1 MLDQIL
7 ETTRKAAESS
17 LQMQQAIF
25 KQWAQNWLSTSPAA
39 VGISA
44 DWGGTMRKRW
54 FELTL
59 ETLNKQQ
66 EAVNAAYRGTIETL
80 KQVLRASEA
89 KSAEDFTR
97 AIEEIWRKSFEGMKG
112 HAEAQFQ
119 EFQTL
124 LSQSFEWARK
134 VEPTPAT

>member
-17 LQMQQAIF
+17 LQMQQVMF
-25 KQWAQNWLSTSPAA
+25 KQWAQNWLSTSPTAI
-39 VGISA
+39 GISA
-44 DWGGTMRKRW
+44 DWGGTLRKRW

-59 ETLNKQQ
+59 EALNKQH
-66 EAVNAAYRGTIETL
+66 EALDAAYRGVTETL
-80 KQVLRASEA
+80 KQVFRASEA
-89 KSAEDFTR
+89 KSADDFTR
-97 AIEEIWRKSFEGMKG
+97 AVEEVWRKSFEGLKG

-124 LSQSFEWARK
+124 LSKSLDWARK
-134 VEPTPAT
+134 ADPTPAT